1 VKDLRI
7 GYDEAPDFEPPR
19 RRWPQDFPELSL
31 HRSRKDSDGPVR
43 LSVPADPR
51 YIGLARLCVAGVAT
65 SANARIDEIDDL
77 RMAVTEACQ
86 WLLESTTG
94 GSIEL
99 NVRRTPEGIEGSVAA
114 YRGPGEQPVREPSTL
129 SRTILSSTVDRYEMV
144 VDRSSPRCLFVK
156 RLQPSD

>member
-1 VKDLRI
+1 MKDLRI